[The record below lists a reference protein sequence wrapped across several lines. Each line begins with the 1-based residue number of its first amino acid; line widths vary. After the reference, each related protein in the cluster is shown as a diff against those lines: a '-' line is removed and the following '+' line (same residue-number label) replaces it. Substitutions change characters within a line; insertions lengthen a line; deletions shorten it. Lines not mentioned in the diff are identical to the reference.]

1 MPEVAADA
9 ALLVDPEDVDEIAA
23 AIARLLGDQGLR
35 RRLRDRGLEQV
46 RGFFPEAV
54 VPRLFEVYRRAAL

>member
-35 RRLRDRGLEQV
+35 RRLRDRGLEQARV
-46 RGFFPEAV
+46 FLPEAL